1 MVLPGSAGTFTSV
14 TAGAGSLSE
23 NLVKAAYDLYLRAAL
38 NSMPAMRQFVS
49 IRPVNP
55 SHQGSSI

>member
-1 MVLPGSAGTFTSV
+1 MTLPGAAGTFTSV
-14 TAGAGSLSE
+14 NAGAGSLSE

-38 NSMPAMRQFVS
+38 NSQPTMRQFVS

-55 SHQGSSI
+55 SH